1 MTTPFLFSY
10 EHQFCELFFALLI
23 PDNYFD
29 DVFIKLGRSMTTKTG
44 NAKTDGRRCG
54 AIRLHNWAGRITF
67 GRQVEVTMGP
77 MDVSLVAL
85 VCIFGGAIFGRY
97 LGSILPEPHL
107 SEDSKDSVK
116 LGMGLVATMCAL
128 VLGLLIAS
136 AKTYYDTQNA
146 ELTDMAA
153 KFVFLDRALAHYG
166 PETAECRVELR
177 KIVERLMARIEERGN
192 APMRPS
198 DTIAIGDEGLF
209 ERTQALTPKDDRQR
223 LIQSQ
228 AVAEEI
234 VLGQTRWLMYA
245 QSATEVPKPLVTVL
259 IFWLTVIFI
268 SWGIYAPRNGT
279 VAATW
284 FVTAVS
290 VSSAIFLILEMYT
303 PYSGIVLV
311 SSGPLRSA
319 LAHLGQ

>member
-1 MTTPFLFSY
+1 
-10 EHQFCELFFALLI
+10 
-23 PDNYFD
+23 
-29 DVFIKLGRSMTTKTG
+29 
-44 NAKTDGRRCG
+44 
-54 AIRLHNWAGRITF
+54 
-67 GRQVEVTMGP
+67 MGP
-77 MDVSLVAL
+77 MDVSLIAL
-85 VCIFGGAIFGRY
+85 VCIFGGALFGRY
-97 LGSILPEPHL
+97 LGSILPEQHL

-177 KIVERLMARIEERGN
+177 KIVERLMARLEERGN

-228 AVAEEI
+228 AVAAEI